1 MHHAQVVKS
10 LEAAQHLKLQ
20 LEKMKVEEQKVFITN
35 TTTCAVTNQ
44 AIGDKPFAR
53 YPNGGRLLIFA
64 KLITSVVITTPTDG
78 SFNPHVCPLTGRDFR
93 KHPYTEVLEDK
104 LNKK

>member
-1 MHHAQVVKS
+1 MHHAQVVRS
-10 LEAAQHLKLQ
+10 LESAQHLKLQ
-20 LEKMKVEEQKVFITN
+20 TEKMKLEEQKVFITN

-53 YPNGGRLLIFA
+53 YPNG
-64 KLITSVVITTPTDG
+64 VVVALPTDG

-93 KHPYTEVLEDK
+93 KHPYTDVLEEK
-104 LNKK
+104 MNK